1 MMPSGASTPPA
12 APDAAA
18 RWNERYR
25 RQPDGRADPPPQ
37 PWLLEQQGWLPR
49 GGRAL
54 DVAMGLGGSAGWLLG
69 RGLSVFGVDIS
80 EVAVRRAKARWPGLL
95 AFVAD
100 LETLVLPAAAFD
112 VILNFYYLDR
122 ALWPQYRRALRPGG
136 VLFFETFTAGQP
148 GMNPA
153 YLMAPGELR
162 AAFAGWRVLT
172 YSEGSMSH
180 AGEEPRFV
188 ASLVARMEKDS

>member
-1 MMPSGASTPPA
+1 MPSAASTPPA
-12 APDAAA
+12 APESAA
-18 RWNERYR
+18 RWNERYL
-25 RQPDGRADPPPQ
+25 RQPDGGVDPPPQ
-37 PWLLEQQGWLPR
+37 PWLLEQQAWLPR
-49 GGRAL
+49 SGRAL

-69 RGLSVFGVDIS
+69 RGLSVVGVDIS

-136 VLFFETFTAGQP
+136 VLFFETFIAGQP

-153 YLMAPGELR
+153 YLLAHGELR
-162 AAFAGWRVLT
+162 AAFAGWRVLA
-172 YSEGSMSH
+172 YREGPIKQ

-188 ASLVARMEKDS
+188 ASLVARRENDAS